1 MARLSIAS
9 TWRRAM
15 PKTSKKGAAEH
26 PQINAGLVEAAIR
39 RHVDPRGA
47 NTLIPE
53 AEIRWGVG
61 SQRGVYRADFVMVT
75 RSSYATELEVK
86 VSLADWRKDLSKP
99 KWVGMPAWITRFVY
113 VVPEQL
119 GIPEWVPAHAG
130 VWHVRPRPSQ
140 YEAWEGPRRP
150 DGYQIV
156 VARAPHVLGR
166 EKLPAAVLG
175 TWLRNLY
182 YRYWEQRVHLEGRI
196 ARHVR
201 ERVA

>member
-1 MARLSIAS
+1 
-9 TWRRAM
+9 M
-15 PKTSKKGAAEH
+15 PDTSKKGAAAR

-53 AEIRWGVG
+53 AEIRWGTG
-61 SQRGVYRADFVMVT
+61 SRRGIYRADFVMIT
-75 RSSYATELEVK
+75 RSNYATELEVK

-130 VWHVRPRPSQ
+130 VWHLVPSVVDP
-140 YEAWEGPRRP
+140 YYNPALESRRP

-201 ERVA
+201 EGVAS

>member
-1 MARLSIAS
+1 
-9 TWRRAM
+9 M
-15 PKTSKKGAAEH
+15 PKTSKKGAAAR

-53 AEIRWGVG
+53 AEIRYGVG
-61 SQRGVYRADFVMVT
+61 STRGVYRADFMMIT
-75 RSSYATELEVK
+75 RSNYATELEVK

-99 KWVGMPAWITRFVY
+99 KWVGMPDWITRFIY

-130 VWHVRPRPSQ
+130 VWHLVPSVVDP
-140 YEAWEGPRRP
+140 YYNPALESRRP
-150 DGYQIV
+150 DGYQII

-166 EKLPAAVLG
+166 QKLPAAVLG

-201 ERVA
+201 EGVSC